1 MLNISPILQTDSYK
15 ASHWMQLAPGTTG
28 MYSYIESRGGR
39 FDRTLFFGLQMW
51 LKNLRP
57 ITLEDINEAEVFI
70 KAHGEPFNRAGWM
83 HILNKHGGFLPLR
96 IKAVKE
102 GTILPTHNVM
112 VTVENTDTECAWLVN
127 YVETGMLRTVWY
139 ATTVATVS
147 WHAKQLIKAA
157 MERSSDSLDGL
168 AFKLHDFGGRGV
180 SSGESAQIGGAAH
193 LVNFMGSD
201 TVEGILAAN
210 RYYKADMAGFSI
222 PAMEHSTVTSWGK
235 ENEQKSFE
243 NFLTVFAKPGAIVA
257 AVSDSYDLWNAVDN
271 IWGVN
276 LKEKLLN
283 SGATLVVR
291 PDSGDPVTIPVQT
304 VERLGAKF
312 GYTVNTKGF
321 KVLCPSV
328 RVIQGDGITID
339 SIPVILENLL
349 RTGWSADNL
358 AFGMGGG
365 LLQQVNRDTQKFAM
379 KASATHV
386 NSGAWTPFKKDPIT
400 DSGKL
405 SKEGRFA
412 LINVNGHGFKTINL
426 LDWRGEQNYLETV
439 WENGALLR
447 EQTLDQIREISNQT

>member
-1 MLNISPILQTDSYK
+1 MLNISPILKMDSYK
-15 ASHWMQLAPGTTG
+15 ASHWEQLAPGTTG

-51 LKNLRP
+51 LKDIRP
-57 ITLEDINEAEVFI
+57 ITLEDINEAEKFFAV
-70 KAHGEPFNRAGWM
+70 HGEPFNREGWM
-83 HILNKHGGFLPLR
+83 YILNEYGGNLPLR

-102 GTILPTHNVM
+102 GTVLPTHNVM
-112 VTVENTDTECAWLVN
+112 VTVSSTDWKCAWLVN
-127 YVETGMLRTVWY
+127 YVETGILRAVWY

-147 WHAKQLIKAA
+147 WHAKQIIKAA
-157 MERSSDSLDGL
+157 MEKSSDSLDGL
-168 AFKLHDFGGRGV
+168 AFKLHDFGARGV
-180 SSGESAQIGGAAH
+180 SSGESAQVGGAAH

-210 RYYKADMAGFSI
+210 YYYNSDMAAFSI

-235 ENEQKSFE
+235 ENEEKSFD
-243 NFLTVFAKPGAIVA
+243 NFLIKFAKPGAIIA

-283 SGATLVVR
+283 SGAILVVR
-291 PDSGDPVTIPVQT
+291 PDSGDPLTIPVQT
-304 VERLGAKF
+304 VERLGVKF

-339 SIPVILENLL
+339 SIPVILDNLL
-349 RTGWSADNL
+349 SAGWSADNL

-386 NSGAWTPFKKDPIT
+386 NNGLWIPFKKDPIT

-412 LINVNGHGFKTINL
+412 LINVDGNWKTINL
-426 LDWRGEQNYLETV
+426 LDWCGEVNHLETV

-447 EQTLDQIREISNQT
+447 DQTLDQIREISNNQ